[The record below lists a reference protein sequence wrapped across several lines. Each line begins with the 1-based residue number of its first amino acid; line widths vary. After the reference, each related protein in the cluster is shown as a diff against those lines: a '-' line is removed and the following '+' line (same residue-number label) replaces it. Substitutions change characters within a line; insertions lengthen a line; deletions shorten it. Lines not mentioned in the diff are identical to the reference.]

1 MGFGFLLSLAMAL
14 LGLVS
19 VFIYI
24 PYASEFAFWL
34 AITAYFL
41 LLGSRRW

>member
-1 MGFGFLLSLAMAL
+1 MAFGLLFSLVLAL

-34 AITAYFL
+34 AITAYFV
-41 LLGSRRW
+41 LLGSRR